1 MKQKKLFQEFFRYML
16 QQPCGKFSSVKELKE
31 KIGVEELEKMSVAG
45 AIGCAMIEKAIGGDV
60 SAATWIRDTAGER
73 PTEERQGLLGC
84 GEIRIFVQKNE
95 QKIEITNKNNDLQKM
110 PDNMHYQAI
119 CAPEDGK
126 NSNDNS

>member
-16 QQPCGKFSSVKELKE
+16 QQPCSKFANVKELKE
-31 KIGVEELEKMSVAG
+31 KIGVEELDQLSVAG

-84 GEIRIFVQKNE
+84 GEIRIFVQRNE
-95 QKIEITNKNNDLQKM
+95 QKIEITNKNNDLQELTHNKTYRSILD
-110 PDNMHYQAI
+110 DN
-119 CAPEDGK
+119 
-126 NSNDNS
+126 NDNNTSNNK

>member
-1 MKQKKLFQEFFRYML
+1 M
-16 QQPCGKFSSVKELKE
+16 
-31 KIGVEELEKMSVAG
+31 
-45 AIGCAMIEKAIGGDV
+45 

-119 CAPEDGK
+119 CAPEDDKKGNN
-126 NSNDNS
+126 NS

>member
-1 MKQKKLFQEFFRYML
+1 
-16 QQPCGKFSSVKELKE
+16 
-31 KIGVEELEKMSVAG
+31 MSVAG

-110 PDNMHYQAI
+110 PDNIHYQAI
-119 CAPEDGK
+119 CAQEDDKKG
-126 NSNDNS
+126 NDNS

>member
-16 QQPCGKFSSVKELKE
+16 QQPCAKFNSVKELKE
-31 KIGVEELEKMSVAG
+31 KIGGEELEKMSVAG

-60 SAATWIRDTAGER
+60 SAATWIRDTAGEK

-110 PDNMHYQAI
+110 PDNIHYRAI
-119 CAPEDGK
+119 CAPEDDKKGNN
-126 NSNDNS
+126 NS